1 MKKAEVVLI
10 PLPAMGHI
18 VAVMEIAK
26 LLVRRDDRLYTTV
39 LVMHPTLDPS
49 TTRYNE
55 LHAASTLPD
64 RMRVINL
71 PRVESITSA
80 TKGRNWIAYLIEGHK
95 PNVKEYVS
103 NIRNKFEMNPDSPRL
118 AAFLFDTFTTGLK
131 DVADEFGTPW
141 YIFSAAGAAFIG
153 SMLHLTALHD
163 EQGVDITEFTNLED
177 ELEIPSMANP
187 IPAKLLPSTAFDK
200 YSLATLL
207 VHARL
212 LTEARGIVIN
222 TFLELESYAVNSLSD
237 GKTPPVYPVGPI
249 VKHIGDGPDP
259 LSDECNSYRDIMEW
273 LDDQPPS
280 SVMFLCFG
288 SWGGFKENQVKE
300 IAFALEHSGHRF
312 LWSLR
317 KPSPNG
323 KMKSPSDYENFQGI
337 LPQGF
342 LDRTAKIGKM
352 VIEFGLALEIKMDY
366 RIDFYGDN
374 EIIVSS
380 DDISKAIKNVMEQDS
395 EVRRKVKEMSRTSE
409 RTLVAGGSS
418 FSSLGRLIDD
428 IMENMS

>member
-1 MKKAEVVLI
+1 
-10 PLPAMGHI
+10 
-18 VAVMEIAK
+18 
-26 LLVRRDDRLYTTV
+26 
-39 LVMHPTLDPS
+39 MHPTLDPS

-80 TKGRNWIAYLIEGHK
+80 AKVSNWIAYLIEGHK
-95 PNVKEYVS
+95 PNVKEFVS

-131 DVADEFGTPW
+131 DVANEFGTPW

-153 SMLHLTALHD
+153 SMLHLTALLD

-177 ELEIPSMANP
+177 ELEIPSLANP
-187 IPAKLLPSTAFDK
+187 IPAKLLPSTALDK
-200 YSLATLL
+200 YSLTTFL

-222 TFLELESYAVNSLSD
+222 TFLELETYAVNSLSM
-237 GKTPPVYPVGPI
+237 
-249 VKHIGDGPDP
+249 VKP
-259 LSDECNSYRDIMEW
+259 L
-273 LDDQPPS
+273 
-280 SVMFLCFG
+280 LCTRLVPY
-288 SWGGFKENQVKE
+288 WGGFKENQVKE

-312 LWSLR
+312 IWSLR

-323 KMKSPSDYENFQGI
+323 EMTSPSDYENFQGI

-342 LDRTAKIGKM
+342 LDRTAKIGKVIGWAPQVEILSHSASVRFGVPIASWPLYAEQQFNAFQM

-395 EVRRKVKEMSRTSE
+395 EVRRKVKEMSRASE

>member
-1 MKKAEVVLI
+1 
-10 PLPAMGHI
+10 
-18 VAVMEIAK
+18 
-26 LLVRRDDRLYTTV
+26 
-39 LVMHPTLDPS
+39 MHPTFDPS

-95 PNVKEYVS
+95 PNVKEFVS

-131 DVADEFGTPW
+131 DVANEFGTPW

-177 ELEIPSMANP
+177 ELEIPSLANP

-200 YSLATLL
+200 YSLTTLL

-222 TFLELESYAVNSLSD
+222 TFLELDSYALNSLSD

-259 LSDECNSYRDIMEW
+259 LSDEGNSYRDIMEW
-273 LDDQPPS
+273 LDDQPP
-280 SVMFLCFG
+280 
-288 SWGGFKENQVKE
+288 WGGFKENQVKE

-342 LDRTAKIGKM
+342 LDRTAKIGKVIGWAPQVEILSHSASVRFGVPIASWPLYAEQQFNAFQM

-395 EVRRKVKEMSRTSE
+395 EVRRKVKEMSRASE